1 MYLFYMR
8 NLTIGGNNMQSKLF
22 RSKMVLYDDTLQT
35 VSECLGITRQT
46 LAEKLQGTSEFK
58 QTEIDRL
65 ITRWN
70 LTPHEVVQIFFDNPK
85 SHED

>member
-1 MYLFYMR
+1 
-8 NLTIGGNNMQSKLF
+8 MQSKLF
-22 RSKMVLYDDTLQT
+22 RSKMVLHDDTLQT
-35 VSECLGITRQT
+35 VSGCLGITRQT

>member
-1 MYLFYMR
+1 
-8 NLTIGGNNMQSKLF
+8 MQSKLF
-22 RSKMVLYDDTLQT
+22 RSKMVLHDDTLQT
-35 VSECLGITRQT
+35 VSEYLGITRQT

-85 SHED
+85 SHEDR

>member
-1 MYLFYMR
+1 
-8 NLTIGGNNMQSKLF
+8 MQSKLF
-22 RSKMVLYDDTLQT
+22 RSKMVLQDDTLQT

-85 SHED
+85 SYED

>member
-1 MYLFYMR
+1 
-8 NLTIGGNNMQSKLF
+8 MQSKLF
-22 RSKMVLYDDTLQT
+22 RSKMVLNDDNYQT

-46 LAEKLQGTSEFK
+46 LAEKLQGSSEFK

>member
-1 MYLFYMR
+1 
-8 NLTIGGNNMQSKLF
+8 MQSKLF
-22 RSKMVLYDDTLQT
+22 RSKMVLHDDTLQT

-58 QTEIDRL
+58 QKEIDRL

-85 SHED
+85 TKSHED

>member
-1 MYLFYMR
+1 
-8 NLTIGGNNMQSKLF
+8 MQSKLF
-22 RSKMVLYDDTLQT
+22 RSKMVLHDDTLLT